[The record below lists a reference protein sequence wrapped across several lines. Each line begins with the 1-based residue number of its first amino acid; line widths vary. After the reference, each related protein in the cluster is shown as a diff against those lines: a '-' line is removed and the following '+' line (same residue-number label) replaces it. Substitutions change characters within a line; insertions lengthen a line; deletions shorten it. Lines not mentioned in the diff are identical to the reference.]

1 MHFAVQ
7 NGETGVVKNNKRTG
21 QPKPSW
27 SKVGI
32 NLEEIAEMPKSL
44 NEYLVGV
51 GRSIL
56 YKIELLKKCLWSLQ
70 SMIEIH

>member
-1 MHFAVQ
+1 MNFYA
-7 NGETGVVKNNKRTG
+7 KSIDFSSRLRTC